1 MRVFKIRMKK
11 MSSGSVFTDDSSFC
25 FLLFQ
30 RAEGTLLFDGF
41 TAFFKLDLCDLRSA
55 ALVLTPFAA
64 VADTNIVAA
73 ILLLRVRKNKKKRGV
88 I

>member
-1 MRVFKIRMKK
+1 MPPTMDHTTRTKGVP
-11 MSSGSVFTDDSSFC
+11 
-25 FLLFQ
+25 
-30 RAEGTLLFDGF
+30 LLFDGF